1 MSLQIPIVGDLTGLQ
16 AALRNVP
23 GIVGNALQQANTAG
37 SSAFGGLF
45 SGLRSTVT
53 NFAGFMRSSIVNAVA
68 GVGIVQA
75 FRSTI
80 QQLDRVGD
88 LSQRFGVSA
97 DSLQRL
103 GGVAELSGSSMD
115 AMAKAL
121 SRLGRTIAEALDDPA
136 SQAAEKF
143 SKLGINVESLR
154 GKGIEEVFNIVRQN
168 ISELSTETEQGAAAF
183 DFFGKAGEDIRNVVQ
198 LLADEF
204 DKLRE
209 SITVA
214 SDESVAAAQNIDD
227 AFKTL
232 GQQANSSIGNMLTAL
247 RPAILFVLDGLAQMA
262 LLARIAM
269 EAVSSVASGQGLGS
283 AGLAKANQELSKF
296 NEKQIAQ
303 RLAQMSDKDLEEM
316 SKSGDSFSSL
326 RAGAELTNRRFGQTL
341 ESKSVGDLRGSQADY
356 DVSLPQPQRDKG
368 DAIRARID
376 DLLSSER
383 GISPA
388 RIIADS
394 LAQIGGGGNVATVGR
409 SDEEQK
415 RLLSQQLA
423 ALQKIET
430 NTRDLDAAA
439 LR

>member
-1 MSLQIPIVGDLTGLQ
+1 MSLQIPILGDLTGLQ

-23 GIVGNALQQANTAG
+23 GMVGNALQQANTAG

-53 NFAGFMRSSIVNAVA
+53 NFAGFMRSSIVNAVGA
-68 GVGIVQA
+68 VGIVQS

-88 LSQRFGVSA
+88 LAQRFGVSA

-103 GGVAELSGSSMD
+103 GGVAELSGASMQD
-115 AMAKAL
+115 VAVAMQKV
-121 SRLGRTIAEALDDPA
+121 SRLAAEAA
-136 SQAAEKF
+136 IGNEAAAGSFAKVGL
-143 SKLGINVESLR
+143 SVEDIR
-154 GKGIEEVFNIVRQN
+154 GKSPEDLFLSVSDRIAQLS
-168 ISELSTETEQGAAAF
+168 SETDQAAAAF
-183 DFFGKAGEDIRNVVQ
+183 EIFGKSGGNVVIMAQ
-198 LLADEF
+198 MGSE
-204 DKLRE
+204 E
-209 SITVA
+209 ITRLGSSLVVA
-214 SDESVAAAQNIDD
+214 SDESVAAAQAIDD
-227 AFKTL
+227 SFKVL
-232 GQQANSSIGNMLTAL
+232 GQGFTSTIGKMLESL
-247 RPAILFVLDGLAQMA
+247 SPLINA
-262 LLARIAM
+262 LLKLLNVSASGLGVLGATFNMAIGKGSM
-269 EAVSSVASGQGLGS
+269 GELEAAVTRASEANKALFSDPFGSIVPAGRSSSVARTRT
-283 AGLAKANQELSKF
+283 LAPDPD
-296 NEKQIAQ
+296 
-303 RLAQMSDKDLEEM
+303 RPDL
-316 SKSGDSFSSL
+316 
-326 RAGAELTNRRFGQTL
+326 
-341 ESKSVGDLRGSQADY
+341 
-356 DVSLPQPQRDKG
+356 SLPKPQQDKG